1 MSLEDFPNFSILFFF
16 SLLKS
21 RRWGEKGGARGRKG
35 PHSLPAIWV
44 VGCGGRRGAGNSVF
58 LFDR

>member
-44 VGCGGRRGAGNSVF
+44 AVDGGRNSVF

>member
-1 MSLEDFPNFSILFFF
+1 MSLEDFPNFSIFFFF

-21 RRWGEKGGARGRKG
+21 RRWGGKGGARGRTG

-44 VGCGGRRGAGNSVF
+44 AVDGGRNSVF